1 MHKLCMHAGLE
12 HGTVFLGK
20 IPFMYSKDKD
30 KHLFKEKFHPKT
42 LFLCTGEE
50 RNRGHYVGAF
60 VG

>member
-1 MHKLCMHAGLE
+1 MHAGLE